1 MFKRKK
7 ILYFLVLVGALTAF
21 NSLFFFYYYLNM
33 DLRPSA
39 LTFLFIFLF
48 SLNFGLVFH
57 LLKNRFLKIIYSLSF
72 IIFSLY
78 SLINFAY
85 YEVFRIFWKINSGQ
99 LGGFNRS
106 QLDLLLSYYNLI
118 PVGLYLAAAA
128 LFSITLLSLYLY
140 ARTRR
145 AMYKKIIR
153 SIDFLQNKKTIR
165 PTAAWLVILFII
177 GLNASAIYLLKIYK
191 NNLSTQGFD
200 KVRYYSDLGIYGFS
214 LDRLYTTLAQ
224 IPQAFVLNQAPL
236 SLNDIDSLK
245 ISLQKLATLPIRAE
259 RAPIK
264 LASKLDKPHIII
276 YQMESVGAW
285 PLKQE
290 PSPMPFLDKLIK
302 ENISVGHFFSN
313 SCTTINSELAV
324 NCSFYPEST
333 GPVSDLFAYNNYY
346 CLPQI
351 LKDKLNYTTAVYH
364 ANSASF
370 WHRDIL
376 NPKWGY
382 NRLYFTPD
390 YKLRASD
397 HTVLDDVI
405 GKIKE
410 ATGPTFNYI
419 IGFTSHGP
427 HNQEFIDLNHYKNN
441 LDIYPYAAPLNA
453 NSLSAAT
460 DEASIRNYFGFLTSV
475 DNDIKDLFDQLAANN
490 LLDKTIV
497 IIYGDH
503 RYYSFS
509 SGDAVADFNNYNE
522 IPFVMY
528 VPGAYRGQAQ
538 EIASQADIAPTLLDL
553 VAGAGDK
560 TPPYF
565 IGTSLFSSDHP
576 NSAIS
581 KCLGEN
587 DYIDENIIIKNEK
600 LLNTFTPLVFSQKYA
615 SIKYNDYVAAFSDVI
630 SRSDRILINNE
641 ISQDIGTSTVVAT
654 SSVREIDFD
663 QITDF
668 DKDGLSDLRERTL
681 GLNSRNPDTDGDG
694 YLDGVEVIN
703 GYNPKG
709 AGKLVQP

>member
-1 MFKRKK
+1 
-7 ILYFLVLVGALTAF
+7 
-21 NSLFFFYYYLNM
+21 
-33 DLRPSA
+33 
-39 LTFLFIFLF
+39 
-48 SLNFGLVFH
+48 
-57 LLKNRFLKIIYSLSF
+57 
-72 IIFSLY
+72 
-78 SLINFAY
+78 
-85 YEVFRIFWKINSGQ
+85 
-99 LGGFNRS
+99 
-106 QLDLLLSYYNLI
+106 
-118 PVGLYLAAAA
+118 
-128 LFSITLLSLYLY
+128 
-140 ARTRR
+140 
-145 AMYKKIIR
+145 
-153 SIDFLQNKKTIR
+153 
-165 PTAAWLVILFII
+165 
-177 GLNASAIYLLKIYK
+177 
-191 NNLSTQGFD
+191 
-200 KVRYYSDLGIYGFS
+200 
-214 LDRLYTTLAQ
+214 
-224 IPQAFVLNQAPL
+224 
-236 SLNDIDSLK
+236 
-245 ISLQKLATLPIRAE
+245 
-259 RAPIK
+259 
-264 LASKLDKPHIII
+264 
-276 YQMESVGAW
+276 
-285 PLKQE
+285 
-290 PSPMPFLDKLIK
+290 
-302 ENISVGHFFSN
+302 
-313 SCTTINSELAV
+313 
-324 NCSFYPEST
+324 
-333 GPVSDLFAYNNYY
+333 
-346 CLPQI
+346 LPQI

-427 HNQEFIDLNHYKNN
+427 HNQEFIDLNHYENN
-441 LDIYPYAAPLNA
+441 LDIYPYPAPLNA

-460 DEASIRNYFGFLTSV
+460 DATSIRNYFGFLTSV

-522 IPFVMY
+522 IPFAMY
-528 VPGAYRGQAQ
+528 VPGAYHGQAQ

-553 VAGAGDK
+553 IAGAGDK

-630 SRSDRILINNE
+630 LRSDRILINNE
-641 ISQDIGTSTVVAT
+641 ISQDVGTSTVVAT

-681 GLNSRNPDTDGDG
+681 GLNSCNPDTDGDG